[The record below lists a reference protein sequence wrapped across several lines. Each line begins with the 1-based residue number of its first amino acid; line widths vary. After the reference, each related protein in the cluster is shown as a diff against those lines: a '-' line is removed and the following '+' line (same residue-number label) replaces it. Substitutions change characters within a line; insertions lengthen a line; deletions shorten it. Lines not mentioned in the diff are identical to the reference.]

1 MKWFSR
7 KEKSSEPVFGNKE
20 QRALLKCV
28 ATFDRMEKS
37 GLLLLDLKEKRVV
50 ITSTLAAF
58 FLKDR
63 KSWNNFL
70 DYVQWWFIYRI
81 SQDKWNRVSL
91 DAEVKAVRAARK
103 KYATL
108 SKVEEK
114 VIRQRARAGVE
125 ITEVPLPKVEPYDFV
140 LCDTLSGVHE
150 PEIFSIGH
158 YENGKFDMV
167 TFEEVEKEIQEKE

>member
-7 KEKSSEPVFGNKE
+7 KEKNSEPVFGNKE

-28 ATFDRMEKS
+28 AIFDRMEKS

-50 ITSTLAAF
+50 ITSTLAVF

-81 SQDKWNRVSL
+81 SQDKWNRVLL
-91 DAEVKAVRAARK
+91 DAEVKAVREARK

-140 LCDTLSGVHE
+140 LCDTLSGIHE

-167 TFEEVEKEIQEKE
+167 TFEKVEKEIQK

>member
-1 MKWFSR
+1 MNWFGR
-7 KEKSSEPVFGNKE
+7 KKKNSEPVFGNKE
-20 QRALLKCV
+20 QRTLLRCV

-37 GLLLLDLKEKRVV
+37 GLILLDLKEKRVV
-50 ITSTLAAF
+50 ITSTLAVF

-70 DYVQWWFIYRI
+70 SYVQWWFIYRI
-81 SQDKWNRVSL
+81 SQDKWNRVLL
-91 DAEVKAVRAARK
+91 DAEVKAVREARK
-103 KYATL
+103 KYAML

-114 VIRQRARAGVE
+114 EIRQRARASVE
-125 ITEVPLPKVEPYDFV
+125 ITEAPRPKVEPYDFV
-140 LCDTLSGVHE
+140 LCDTLSGEHE

-167 TFEEVEKEIQEKE
+167 TFEEVEKVMPGKK